1 MVDVRHAS
9 MALLGFAPFADPTQG
24 TFASPA
30 MGGRRLSASKRAAPR
45 DTFPKSVARL
55 RGFGAA
61 GDEFHLDVGGAAEK
75 CGDNLPVAL
84 GEDEVGGRFADGKIV
99 DAEIVDA
106 LR

>member
-1 MVDVRHAS
+1 MPLAW
-9 MALLGFAPFADPTQG
+9 MAGRGPEPFYLYLLPHLPPAPSRYP
-24 TFASPA
+24 
-30 MGGRRLSASKRAAPR
+30 
-45 DTFPKSVARL
+45 SVARL